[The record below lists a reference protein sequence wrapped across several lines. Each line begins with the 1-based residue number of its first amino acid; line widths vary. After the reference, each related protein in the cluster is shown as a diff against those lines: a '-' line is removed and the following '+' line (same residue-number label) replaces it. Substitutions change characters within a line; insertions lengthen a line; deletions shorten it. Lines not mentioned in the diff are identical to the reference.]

1 MTATA
6 APDLDRRR
14 QEWLAAAVAEL
25 SVDRLREIA
34 VELAGIPSPTGDEA
48 ALARHLVARGER
60 AGIAAHLQP
69 LDDRQANALLRITG
83 TGGGPALLLYAPID
97 THATGDPALDCP
109 QVAEAL
115 RADMLPAARVE
126 ADFVAGLGANNP
138 KGHAACIVA
147 AVEAVAA
154 AGVPLAGD
162 LLAGFGAGGM
172 PTNQRP
178 GSPDP
183 RRQIGH
189 GVGCSYLVEQG
200 GLADYAVIAKP
211 GWSVSW
217 EEVGL
222 AWIRVRVRGRHNY
235 VGIRHFTPYHNPIVA
250 AAPVIEAL
258 ERWFPDYAERH
269 RSGLVA
275 PQAGFGAI
283 AGGWPQSPAFN
294 PAACDL
300 YLDVR
305 LSPRTPPLAALRE
318 VQAVV
323 AEVAADRELDLSC
336 QLLTAVPGTSTDPD
350 SWIVGSA
357 TRAWEAVTGQPH
369 EARAGTSGATDA
381 NILRARG
388 IPTARI
394 GMPPLPDHTPFPAD
408 FSRGMNVVHVPD
420 MVRLTEA
427 LIRIAIDTCT
437 QPPTPNGAGP

>member
-6 APDLDRRR
+6 TPDLDRQR
-14 QEWLAAAVAEL
+14 QEWVAAAVSAVSAE
-25 SVDRLREIA
+25 RLREVA
-34 VELAGIPSPTGDEA
+34 VELASIPSPTGDEA
-48 ALARHLVARGER
+48 ALARQLVARAGQ
-60 AGIAAHLQP
+60 AGIAAHYQP
-69 LDDRQANALLRITG
+69 LDDRQANAVLRIAG

-97 THATGDPALDCP
+97 THANGDPALDCP
-109 QVAEAL
+109 QVAETL
-115 RADMLPAARVE
+115 RADMLPSAR
-126 ADFVAGLGANNP
+126 ADGDFVAGLGANNP

-147 AVEAVAA
+147 ATEAIAA
-154 AGVPLAGD
+154 AGVPLSGD

-189 GVGCSYLVEQG
+189 GIGCSYLVEQG
-200 GLADYAVIAKP
+200 LLADYAVIAKP

-258 ERWFPDYAERH
+258 ERWFPSYAERH

-275 PQAGFGAI
+275 PQAGIGAI
-283 AGGWPQSPAFN
+283 EGGWPHRPAFN

-323 AEVAADRELDLSC
+323 REVATAQELDLSC
-336 QLLTAVPGTSTDPD
+336 ELLTAVPGTSTDPD

-357 TRAWEAVTGQPH
+357 TRAWEAVTGQAH
-369 EARAGTSGATDA
+369 EPRAGTSGATDA

-394 GMPPLPDHTPFPAD
+394 GMPPLPDHTPVPAD

-420 MVRLTEA
+420 MLRLTEA

-437 QPPTPNGAGP
+437 RPRTDRAAP

>member
-1 MTATA
+1 MTTTA
-6 APDLDRRR
+6 PVLDRQR
-14 QEWLAAAVAEL
+14 QEWVAAAIAEL
-25 SVDRLREIA
+25 RAEPLRDTA
-34 VELAGIPSPTGDEA
+34 AELAGIPSPTGDEA
-48 ALARHLVARGER
+48 PLARHLVARAGR
-60 AGIAAHLQP
+60 AGIAARFHP
-69 LDDRQANALLRITG
+69 LDERQANAVFRIPGTG
-83 TGGGPALLLYAPID
+83 TGPALLLYAPID
-97 THATGDPALDCP
+97 THTTGEPELDCP
-109 QVAEAL
+109 QVAEML
-115 RADMLPAARVE
+115 RADMLPSAGIDG
-126 ADFVAGLGANNP
+126 DFVTGLGANNP

-147 AVEAVAA
+147 AMEAIAR
-154 AGVPLAGD
+154 AGIPLAGD

-178 GSPDP
+178 GSPDQ

-200 GLADYAVIAKP
+200 VLADYAVIAKP

-222 AWIRVRVRGRHNY
+222 AWVRVRVRGRHNY

-258 ERWFPDYAERH
+258 ERWFPGYAERH

-275 PQAGFGAI
+275 PQAGIGAI
-283 AGGWPQSPAFN
+283 AGGWPHRPAFN

-305 LSPRTPPLAALRE
+305 LSPRTAPLVALRE
-318 VQAVV
+318 VRAAVR
-323 AEVAADRELDLSC
+323 EVAAARELDVSC
-336 QLLTAVPGTSTDPD
+336 ELLTAVPGTSTDPD

-357 TRAWEAVTGQPH
+357 TRAWEAVTGQAHQP
-369 EARAGTSGATDA
+369 RAGTSGATDA

-394 GMPPLPDHTPFPAD
+394 GMPPLPDHTPVPAD

-427 LIRIAIDTCT
+427 LVRIAVDTCT
-437 QPPTPNGAGP
+437 RPRSETAA